1 MADAHAERVK
11 GIFSQIARK
20 YDVFNALS
28 SFGIYRSW
36 LRRVARAA
44 ACTGDDR
51 VLDVAGGTGDVAFAL
66 CDAYPPASIELTDF
80 TPEMLDV
87 AGERIA
93 SGASRGVA
101 CALNVVDAHRL
112 PYADGSFTVVTCAY
126 GLRNFSQRRRAMAE
140 AARVLAPGGRY
151 VVLEFGTP
159 PHALWR
165 ALYRFYL
172 AHMIPFIGGLV
183 TGDRSGFE
191 YLRDSI
197 QAFPSQE
204 VVAGELREA
213 GFSQVAYENLTGGIV
228 AVYTAVR

>member
-66 CDAYPPASIELTDF
+66 CDACPPASIELTDF

-93 SGASRGVA
+93 SGAGRGVA
-101 CALNVVDAHRL
+101 CALNVVDAHQL

-140 AARVLAPGGRY
+140 AARVLAPDGRY

-159 PHALWR
+159 PNALWR
-165 ALYRFYL
+165 VLYRFYL
-172 AHMIPFIGGLV
+172 AHMIPFVGGLV

-197 QAFPSQE
+197 QAFPPQE